1 MKKRIKLSRMANL
14 FGFLDGAVFIAFSL
28 VIYFA
33 CTDSIWRDIICVL
46 WIVLGLIITV
56 FAAYNVQ
63 FATIEDGYIRVR
75 NLFGLIIK
83 EMKLSDIK
91 RAVYADA
98 LVVMV
103 KNFQKRRPSIVL
115 SHKKSFRVC
124 DVNGAYNRKKH
135 PYLIIP
141 YTSDSANIL
150 KEAYREV
157 TGADLQLEL

>member
-1 MKKRIKLSRMANL
+1 MKKRKLSRMANL

-46 WIVLGLIITV
+46 WIVLGLIIMA
-56 FAAYNVQ
+56 FAVYNVQ
-63 FATIEDGYIRVR
+63 FATIENGYIRVR
-75 NLFGLIIK
+75 NLFGVVK

-103 KNFQKRRPSIVL
+103 KNFQKRRQSIVL
-115 SHKKSFRVC
+115 SHNKSFRVC

>member
-1 MKKRIKLSRMANL
+1 MKKRKLSRMANL

-46 WIVLGLIITV
+46 LIVLGLIIMA
-56 FAAYNVQ
+56 FAVYNVQ
-63 FATIEDGYIRVR
+63 FATIENGYIRVR
-75 NLFGLIIK
+75 NLFGVVK
-83 EMKLSDIK
+83 EMKLSDVK
-91 RAVYADA
+91 RAVYTDA

-103 KNFQKRRPSIVL
+103 RNFQKRRPSIVL
-115 SHKKSFRVC
+115 SHNKSFRVC

-141 YTSDSANIL
+141 YTSDSVNIL

-157 TGADLQLEL
+157 TGADLQFEL

>member
-1 MKKRIKLSRMANL
+1 MKKRKLSRMANL

-28 VIYFA
+28 VIYFT

-46 WIVLGLIITV
+46 WIVIGLIITV

-75 NLFGLIIK
+75 NLFGLIK

-115 SHKKSFRVC
+115 SHEKSFRVC